1 MTWTMTLIIAPTFL
15 CRRVE
20 ARWGRGTKGGI
31 EKLHDEGATITL
43 TQIVQ
48 LISTLLTT
56 FVNSVVESSI
66 VLFLF
71 FFFSFLRLDLRSS
84 ARDSRRTGDFYFP
97 RG

>member
-56 FVNSVVESSI
+56 FVNYGRRIEHCSFS
-66 VLFLF
+66 F
-71 FFFSFLRLDLRSS
+71 FFFSFLRLDLKSS
-84 ARDSRRTGDFYFP
+84 ARDSRQTGDFYFP

>member
-20 ARWGRGTKGGI
+20 ARWGRETKGGI